1 MTSNTLHKIKLFLI
15 LGRYNYP
22 TGAFLL
28 MFPCLWGVFYKISY
42 NQNLIEII
50 VLFFIGS
57 FVMRGAGCCIND
69 FFDKDL
75 DKKVSRTKSRP
86 LASGSLNVKDFS
98 IFLFLQLIIGLAVV
112 VNFNVKTIFFSF
124 LIIPLVL
131 IYPLMK
137 RATNFPQF
145 FLAFVF
151 NWGIIIGYFSQSN
164 SLNLG
169 ITYLFLGGFF
179 FTIAYDTAYA
189 FQDLKDDKKFGIKSF
204 AIVLEKKPQM
214 NIFFISLLS
223 YFFFTLSLLN
233 IEKLDITQGLLLSL
247 PILTCFILQ
256 FYLFYKKLYK
266 LVFDSSALTSLVISF
281 VFLVIN
287 YL

>member
-1 MTSNTLHKIKLFLI
+1 
-15 LGRYNYP
+15 
-22 TGAFLL
+22 

-75 DKKVSRTKSRP
+75 DQKVSRTKNRP
-86 LASGSLNVKDFS
+86 LASGSLSVKDFS

-137 RATNFPQF
+137 RATNFTIF
-145 FLAFVF
+145 F
-151 NWGIIIGYFSQSN
+151 WR
-164 SLNLG
+164 
-169 ITYLFLGGFF
+169 LFLIGG
-179 FTIAYDTAYA
+179 
-189 FQDLKDDKKFGIKSF
+189 
-204 AIVLEKKPQM
+204 
-214 NIFFISLLS
+214 
-223 YFFFTLSLLN
+223 LSL
-233 IEKLDITQGLLLSL
+233 G
-247 PILTCFILQ
+247 
-256 FYLFYKKLYK
+256 
-266 LVFDSSALTSLVISF
+266 TSPSRIH
-281 VFLVIN
+281 
-287 YL
+287 

>member
-1 MTSNTLHKIKLFLI
+1 MEGIIIQQVLSFLCSHA
-15 LGRYNYP
+15 Y
-22 TGAFLL
+22 
-28 MFPCLWGVFYKISY
+28 GVFFYKISY

-75 DKKVSRTKSRP
+75 DQKVSRTKNRP
-86 LASGSLNVKDFS
+86 LASGSLSVKDFS

-169 ITYLFLGGFF
+169 ITFLFLGGFF
-179 FTIAYDTAYA
+179 
-189 FQDLKDDKKFGIKSF
+189 
-204 AIVLEKKPQM
+204 
-214 NIFFISLLS
+214 
-223 YFFFTLSLLN
+223 
-233 IEKLDITQGLLLSL
+233 LLL
-247 PILTCFILQ
+247 PTILLM
-256 FYLFYKKLYK
+256 LFK
-266 LVFDSSALTSLVISF
+266 I
-281 VFLVIN
+281 
-287 YL
+287 